1 MNGDYDSRERSS
13 RSGKGLW
20 QGLVV
25 RSGMVTMTVLV
36 LALLVGAFVWR
47 EHTKGQ
53 FGRLKR
59 GLKGEDSVAT
69 PVLPLPGGQEPVVLE
84 RSPLEGGTVPE
95 FLTATFLPG
104 RGMGLLQL
112 KANIPGKGEVNLLD
126 GPSLTEAETL
136 MTGEDED
143 ASGAESLKLGA
154 VLEVPWAGSIYG
166 SPKGDSE
173 ITTTWEGH
181 TLNLPAVRRRAS
193 LEAAG
198 GLLLKTASKS
208 SQMNVMPDGGE
219 TAVTY
224 STGGFDGRWPSEME
238 VTTTAQLSGH
248 SFELKILARNTG
260 DEATPVGIGWE
271 PRFAVLGEHRNN
283 LLLYLSSISR
293 LERNAHTG
301 EPTGKLIPIAGTPY
315 DFSTRSGVPID
326 GSDLDE
332 TFVGLRQAPLDNGP
346 VVELRDPG
354 ADYGLRLTLLSST
367 IKAVHVTAPRAG
379 HYVTLAPRF
388 NYDDPFGREWG
399 HGTDTGMVVLKPGE
413 STQWRIRVEIFSL
426 SSKKF

>member
-1 MNGDYDSRERSS
+1 MNGDNDSSEQSP

-20 QGLVV
+20 HSLVV

-59 GLKGEDSVAT
+59 GLKGENSVSA
-69 PVLPLPGGQEPVVLE
+69 PVLAPPGGQEPLVLE
-84 RSPLEGGTVPE
+84 RSPLEGGNAPE
-95 FLTATFLPG
+95 FLGATFLPG
-104 RGMGLLQL
+104 RGMGLLQI
-112 KANIPGKGEVNLLD
+112 KAYIPGKGEVNLLD
-126 GPSLTEAETL
+126 GPSLTEAETML
-136 MTGEDED
+136 TGENSD

-154 VLEVPWAGSIYG
+154 HVEVPWAGSVYG
-166 SPKGDSE
+166 TPKGDSE
-173 ITTTWEGH
+173 ITATWEGR
-181 TLNLPAVRRRAS
+181 TLNLPAVRRDAL

-198 GLLLKTASKS
+198 GLMLKAASKS

-224 STGGFDGRWPSEME
+224 GASNFDGRWPSEIE
-238 VTTTAQLSGH
+238 TRVTAQLSGH
-248 SFELKILARNTG
+248 SFELKIVARNTG
-260 DEATPVGIGWE
+260 DAAAPVGIGWE

-283 LLLYLSSISR
+283 LALYLSSLSR
-293 LERNAHTG
+293 LEKNSRTG
-301 EPTGKLIPIAGTPY
+301 EPTGKLIPVTGTSY
-315 DFSTRSGVPID
+315 DYSTRPGVQMN
-326 GSDLDE
+326 GADLDE

-346 VVELRDPG
+346 VVELRNPG
-354 ADYGLRLTLLSST
+354 ADYALRLTLLSPT

-379 HYVTLAPRF
+379 HFVSIAPRF

-399 HGTDTGMVVLKPGE
+399 RGTDTGMVVLKPGE
-413 STQWRIRVEIFSL
+413 STQWRVRVEIFSL